1 MSDYVRVPY
10 EAKEKDIKALRL
22 SPVAPEDRQK
32 TALEILGEMLKYKR
46 SLKLYLDICTHCGAC
61 IEQCHSYL
69 GTKDPY
75 NMPVARV
82 DLVRRVYKKIFG
94 CGPSVLRTWDGAK
107 NIDQETLDLWY
118 KYFHQCNQCRRC
130 ALFCPKGIDTAEV
143 TIAMRELL
151 AHLGLVSR
159 FHAGIVKNMEKTGNN
174 MGTPLA
180 ATLDGIE
187 FLEEELKEETGL
199 DIPIPIDKIGAEV
212 LFNPSS
218 SDLFNNTDG
227 LMAVAKIFYKAG
239 VSWTLSSKIT
249 ETANFGLFFHEPT
262 LREHSRRLVQAGKEL
277 GVKRLVAG
285 ECGHGWR
292 TWRMF
297 TETINGP
304 LPFPVIHLFEEV
316 LSYYRDGRIQ
326 FDKSKNQDVVTYH
339 DPCNYARA
347 GDLMKQPRELLA
359 ACVQNFV
366 EMTPTAQY
374 SFCCGGGSGILMDEA
389 MDIRMALGKAK
400 AECVKKT
407 GAKILCAPCAI
418 CKAQLPAVME
428 HHEVGVTVKGM
439 SDLMGQALVLIS

>member
-1 MSDYVRVPY
+1 MSEKVRIPY
-10 EAKEKDIKALRL
+10 EAKEKDLNEL
-22 SPVAPEDRQK
+22 HLPLVAPEERPK
-32 TALEILGEMLKYKR
+32 TALEILGQMLKYKR
-46 SLKLYLDICTHCGAC
+46 SLKLYLDVCTHCGAC

-75 NMPVARV
+75 NMPVART
-82 DLVRRVYKKIFG
+82 DLVRRIYKKVFAPG
-94 CGPSVLRTWDGAK
+94 LPVLRAWDGAK
-107 NIDQETLDLWY
+107 AIDQETIDLWY

-159 FHAGIVKNMEKTGNN
+159 FHAGIAKNMKNTGNN
-174 MGTPLA
+174 MGTPVP

-199 DIPIPIDKIGAEV
+199 DIPIPIDQKGAEV

-218 SDLFNNTDG
+218 SDLYTNTDG
-227 LMAVAKIFYKAG
+227 MMAVAKIFYKAG
-239 VSWTLSSKIT
+239 VSWTLSSKII

-262 LREHSRRLVQAGKEL
+262 MREHSRRLVQAGKEL

-304 LPFPVIHLFEEV
+304 LPFPIVHLFEEV
-316 LSYYRDGRIQ
+316 LQYLHEGRIK
-326 FDKSKNQDVVTYH
+326 FDKSRNPQAVTYH

-347 GDLMKQPRELLA
+347 GDLIKQPRELLA
-359 ACVQNFV
+359 ACVENFI

-374 SFCCGGGSGILMDEA
+374 SYCCGGGSGILMDEA
-389 MDIRMALGKAK
+389 MEIRAALGQPK
-400 AECVKKT
+400 AECVRNT
-407 GAKILCAPCAI
+407 GAEILCAPCAI
-418 CKAQLPAVME
+418 CKAQLPAVMDY
-428 HHEVGVTVKGM
+428 HKVNVAIKGL
-439 SDLMGQALVLIS
+439 SDLMGQALIL

>member
-1 MSDYVRVPY
+1 MSEKVRIPY
-10 EAKEKDIKALRL
+10 ETKEKDLKDMFLY
-22 SPVAPEDRQK
+22 PVAVEDQPRAAI
-32 TALEILGEMLKYKR
+32 TLLGEMLKYKR
-46 SLKLYLDICTHCGAC
+46 SLKLYLDVCTHCGAC
-61 IEQCHSYL
+61 VEQCHSYL

-82 DLVRRVYKKIFG
+82 DLVRSIYKKVFG
-94 CGPSVLRTWDGAK
+94 PGPSFLRDWDGAK
-107 NIDQETLDLWY
+107 AISQETIDLWY
-118 KYFHQCNQCRRC
+118 TYFHQCNQCRRC
-130 ALFCPKGIDTAEV
+130 AMFCPKGIDTAEV
-143 TIAMRELL
+143 TIAIREIL

-159 FHAGIVKNMEKTGNN
+159 FHAGIVKNMNKTGNN
-174 MGTPLA
+174 MGTPHPA
-180 ATLDGIE
+180 IMDGIE

-199 DIPIPIDKIGAEV
+199 DIPIPMDQEGAEV

-239 VSWTLSSKIT
+239 VSWTLSSQIT

-262 LREHSRRLVQAGKEL
+262 LREHSRRLVMAGKEL

-297 TETINGP
+297 TQTLNGP
-304 LPFPVIHLFEEV
+304 LPFPVLHLFEEV
-316 LSYYRDGRIQ
+316 LGYYRAGRIQ
-326 FDKSKNQDVVTYH
+326 FDKTKNPEVVTYH

-347 GDLMKQPRELLA
+347 GDLIQQPRELLA
-359 ACVQNFV
+359 ACVQNFK

-389 MDIRMALGKAK
+389 KDIRMALGQPK
-400 AECVKKT
+400 AECVRST
-407 GAKILCAPCAI
+407 GAEILCAPCAI
-418 CKAQLPAVME
+418 CKAQLPDVMK
-428 HHEVGVTVKGM
+428 HHKVDVKVKGL
-439 SDLMGQALVLIS
+439 SDLLGRALIL